1 VKEDDRRRNERRE
14 AYPLGAAARVD
25 ELEHDPYPLF
35 ARLREREP
43 VTWFDALDAWVVT
56 SRDHA
61 LLVARNPADFT
72 VEHPRMS
79 VRALLSSNML
89 TVDGSAHAYHRGPF
103 SRPFRLAEVR
113 TAFASYLSDE
123 VAALAGSFVAAGEAE
138 LRSQLAGPLACKTIA
153 AVLGLPTLDI
163 QVLHGW
169 YDAFAD
175 AMTQFATFG
184 ALPPEGPG
192 TYAAFRA
199 LVEQHLNDGGLDRSL
214 LERVQ
219 TTEGGGLAAD
229 DLISNAALL
238 MFGGIETTESMILN
252 AVWLLL
258 NNPDQLR
265 RLKRNGDLLDNAIEE
280 SLRLEA
286 AVASFER
293 FATRRTELGDA
304 EIDAGDAVVIMA
316 GAANRDPGFYPDPD
330 TFDITRPNA
339 KHHLAFAAGPHV
351 CLGMHLARLEART
364 AVSGL
369 LQAIPGIAL
378 DRARSEPPQ
387 GIVFRK
393 PPHLTVTW
401 NSSA

>member
-1 VKEDDRRRNERRE
+1 
-14 AYPLGAAARVD
+14 VD

-43 VTWFDALDAWVVT
+43 VTWFDALDAWIVT
-56 SRDHA
+56 SREHA

-89 TVDGSAHAYHRGPF
+89 TVDGTAHAYHRGPF

-113 TAFASYLSDE
+113 TAFESYLSEE
-123 VAALAGSFVAAGEAE
+123 VAALVGSFVADGEAE
-138 LRSQLAGPLACKTIA
+138 LRSRLAGPLACKTIA
-153 AVLGLPTLDI
+153 AVLGLPTHDVQLPCS
-163 QVLHGW
+163 W

-175 AMTQFATFG
+175 AMTQFATAG
-184 ALPPEGPG
+184 ALPPEGPA

-229 DLISNAALL
+229 DLISDAALL

-252 AVWLLL
+252 AAWFLLS
-258 NNPDQLR
+258 NPDQLR
-265 RLKRNGDLLDNAIEE
+265 RLETRGDLLDNAIEE

-293 FATRRTELGDA
+293 FATRRTELGQA

-316 GAANRDPGFYPDPD
+316 GAANPRSQLLLRPRHLRHHAAEREAPPRFRCRTARLPGNAPRAPRGPNRRRRPPARDPGPRA
-330 TFDITRPNA
+330 RPEEERT
-339 KHHLAFAAGPHV
+339 AAGNRLPEAAAPHRDV
-351 CLGMHLARLEART
+351 EFTRVSRACA
-364 AVSGL
+364 AVSS
-369 LQAIPGIAL
+369 QAIV
-378 DRARSEPPQ
+378 RARE
-387 GIVFRK
+387 
-393 PPHLTVTW
+393 
-401 NSSA
+401 